1 MLSVMSITHPLRS
14 YLHPANTSAILF
26 QKRYVMDDDIIGWEE
41 PPYDFPSLYDQ
52 NGTTGEYYPGGL
64 PE

>member
-1 MLSVMSITHPLRS
+1 
-14 YLHPANTSAILF
+14 
-26 QKRYVMDDDIIGWEE
+26 MDDDIIGWEE